1 MHSTN
6 TATNNMLNIIMSH
19 YKWDT
24 SVQEY
29 EKKHI
34 IPYPLAI
41 SIHSTLSIIKK
52 TKFDYKDTI
61 IRANKND
68 FQFFLL
74 IFAQKT

>member
-29 EKKHI
+29 EKTICSVLNKLTVLFV
-34 IPYPLAI
+34 IPNLVY
-41 SIHSTLSIIKK
+41 TLLFYS
-52 TKFDYKDTI
+52 
-61 IRANKND
+61 
-68 FQFFLL
+68 
-74 IFAQKT
+74 